1 MVLYPISIITAI
13 FDKPA
18 FKNVIVTGIVNAS
31 DGQKMSKSKG
41 NYSDPNILIDKFGAD
56 TLRLYLLSSPVVKAE
71 SIKFDE
77 IAMAKLQQNSIV
89 KIYNMALFL
98 TEKISLF
105 IKENPTEKL
114 IHQEN
119 LIHLIFLILSINGL
133 LIKQIL
139 WCVN

>member
-1 MVLYPISIITAI
+1 
-13 FDKPA
+13 
-18 FKNVIVTGIVNAS
+18 
-31 DGQKMSKSKG
+31 MSKSKG